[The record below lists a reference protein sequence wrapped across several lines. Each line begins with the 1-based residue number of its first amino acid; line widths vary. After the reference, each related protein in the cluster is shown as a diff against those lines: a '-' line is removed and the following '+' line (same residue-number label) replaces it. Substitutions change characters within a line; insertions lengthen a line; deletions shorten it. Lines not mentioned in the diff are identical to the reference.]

1 MEVIGDLLAR
11 ARAWAGITPPTPGTI
26 VGAHLREGSDDRL
39 HPRPIERG
47 SRQAAVEHH
56 RGLALAHADEV
67 HFASVHGDE
76 ATERWIPTGIAVHRQ
91 ALVEQTSTGQEGQT
105 AQEAAAR
112 AHDGGPGSKFT
123 CGLLG

>member
-47 SRQAAVEHH
+47 SRQATVEHH

-67 HFASVHGDE
+67 HFASVHVDE
-76 ATERWIPTGIAVHRQ
+76 VAERWIPAGITSHRQ
-91 ALVEQTSTGQEGQT
+91 ALVEQTGTGQGDQT
-105 AQEAAAR
+105 TQEAGAH
-112 AHDGGPGSKFT
+112 AHDGGPSSVHT
-123 CGLLG
+123 C